1 MICTLPCIVVFSIHC
16 WTIGCEKAESENIN
30 NEKAAAEEE
39 HVETRE
45 GVTVR
50 LIV

>member
-1 MICTLPCIVVFSIHC
+1 MSVWNLVLFSMHC
-16 WTIGCEKAESENIN
+16 WTIGWEKAETENIN

-50 LIV
+50 PIV